1 MSQIKRH
8 SAISQ
13 SGVDDESVLPLCRLL
28 PVAAIYW
35 GLDYKIKEL
44 SSVTATLFGYK
55 ENALQHQ
62 SLALLFPDD
71 SVSLQQIRDQT
82 GDAGQAIFPQI
93 ENITQSGMTLNCDWN
108 CVPIK
113 DARGAVC
120 GVLSIIHDTTELQES
135 RAIASMERETH
146 RKLTESL
153 NDYIYIHDLEGNML
167 YINEAGAQAFGYSM
181 EEFLELKFADI
192 LFQEDLEKAHASI
205 KKKIGG
211 KDTTGPYEL
220 HAKKKDGTSFWIE
233 VSNRLIFQDGKP
245 VRVQGIARDIT
256 RRRQV
261 EEQLRQSELK
271 FRTIFESIDDVFFRT
286 DEDGSIVMASPSC
299 LTHVGYTP
307 EEIIGLNIGNIYNRD
322 TDRFTLRDA
331 IRETGSVQDYEVNL
345 RHKNGTVL
353 PFAITAHTVLD
364 ENGQRIGIEGLARNI
379 CQRKETEAKLLEREK
394 KFRNIIE
401 TIQDV
406 YFRTEHNVLTYVSPS
421 AYQLLG
427 YRPEEMLGRQP
438 IEYYRNPD
446 QRDQM
451 WKEMSATGSVND
463 FEIDFNHKDG
473 HIVKCSFTA
482 YMTMADDGEPIA
494 IDGLLRDI
502 GARKE
507 TDKILQESEQRYRR
521 IFESLQDVYYEAD
534 IEGIVHTLSP
544 SVHDIY
550 GYDPEDII
558 GKPATMVYADPSQRE
573 GMMEVLR
580 RDGVI
585 NDYELILMHKSG
597 QLVPTSVTSK
607 FLYDD
612 AGNTVGIQGILR
624 DIGQRKQ
631 TEEALRASETRF
643 RSIFSSIPDTFM
655 EINSMDT
662 ITNVSPSVRHFG
674 YKPMHL
680 IGKSANI
687 MFAGSGQWAD
697 LRKKLF
703 KGKEVIDYEL
713 TIKSISNKLVP
724 VSVSA
729 YIAYSNN
736 ANPAGLNCV
745 IRDISG
751 RKVAEQELEMAR
763 DHAQEANR
771 AKSAFLANMSH
782 ELRTPLNAIIGY
794 SEMLQEEAS
803 DNNMKVFS
811 DDLNKIALSGK
822 HLLDLINDILDL
834 SKIEAGKMEV
844 FIEQFNIKSL
854 VDDITSVIWPLA
866 RTNNNSINVHCAD
879 DVETMKSDKTK
890 IKQSLF
896 NLMSNACKF
905 TRDGQVSLSV
915 RKESTNGYDWIIFDV
930 SDTGIGIAEDQIDK
944 LFRDF
949 TQADSSTTRE
959 FGGTGLGL
967 VISKR
972 FCQMLGGDIQV
983 ESVYGEGAT
992 FSIVIPAVSHI
1003 Q

>member
-1 MSQIKRH
+1 MSQIKHH

-13 SGVDDESVLPLCRLL
+13 PGVDEESVLPLCRLL

-35 GLDYKIKEL
+35 DLDYKIKAL
-44 SSVTATLFGYK
+44 SSITAALFGYK
-55 ENALQHQ
+55 ENALQQQ
-62 SLALLFPDD
+62 SLALLFPDG

-82 GDAGQAIFPQI
+82 RDTGQAIFPQI
-93 ENITQSGMTLNCDWN
+93 DNITHSGMILSCDWN
-108 CVPIK
+108 CTPIK

-135 RAIASMERETH
+135 RAIATMERESYQ
-146 RKLTESL
+146 KLTESL
-153 NDYIYIHDLEGNML
+153 NDYIYIHDLDGNML
-167 YINEAGAQAFGYSM
+167 YINEAGAGIFGYSV

-192 LFQEDLEKAHASI
+192 LFPEDLEKAHASI
-205 KKKIGG
+205 REKIDG
-211 KDTTGPYEL
+211 KDTAGPYEL
-220 HAKKKDGTSFWIE
+220 HAQKKDGTAFWIE

-256 RRRQV
+256 KRRQV
-261 EEQLRQSELK
+261 EELLRQSELK

-286 DEDGSIVMASPSC
+286 DENGAIVMASPSC
-299 LTHVGYTP
+299 LTHVGYTH
-307 EEIIGLNIGNIYNRD
+307 EEIIGLNIGNIYNHD
-322 TDRFTLRDA
+322 ADRFTLRDA
-331 IRETGSVQDYEVNL
+331 IRKTGSVQDYEVNL

-364 ENGQRIGIEGLARNI
+364 ESGNRIGIEGLARNI
-379 CQRKETEAKLLEREK
+379 TQRKEAEAKLLEREK

-421 AYQLLG
+421 AYQLIG
-427 YRPEEMLGRQP
+427 YQPEEMLGHEP
-438 IEYYRNPD
+438 IEYYRDPD
-446 QRDQM
+446 RRGQM
-451 WKEMSATGSVND
+451 WKELSENGSVND
-463 FEIDFNHKDG
+463 FEIDFIHRDG
-473 HIVKCSFTA
+473 HTIRCSLTA
-482 YMTMADDGEPIA
+482 HRTVDEAGIPTGL
-494 IDGLLRDI
+494 DGLLRDI
-502 GARKE
+502 GVRKE

-534 IEGIVHTLSP
+534 IEGIVYTLSP
-544 SVHDIY
+544 SVHEIY
-550 GYDPEDII
+550 GYDPGEII
-558 GKPATMVYADPSQRE
+558 GKPATIVYADPSQRE
-573 GMMEVLR
+573 GLMEVLK
-580 RDGVI
+580 RDGVV
-585 NDYELILMHKSG
+585 NDYELMLMHKSG

-612 AGNTVGIQGILR
+612 DGNTVGIQGILR

-680 IGKSANI
+680 IGKSADI
-687 MFAGSGQWAD
+687 LFAGSGQWID
-697 LRKKLF
+697 IRKRLF
-703 KGKEVIDYEL
+703 EGKEVIDHEL
-713 TIKSISNKLVP
+713 TIKSVRNKLVP
-724 VSVSA
+724 VSISA
-729 YIAYSNN
+729 YIAYSNDD
-736 ANPAGLNCV
+736 NPAGLNCV

-751 RKVAEQELEMAR
+751 RKIAEQELEKAR

-803 DNNMKVFS
+803 DNNMEVFS

-822 HLLDLINDILDL
+822 HLLHLINDILDL
-834 SKIEAGKMEV
+834 SKIEADKMEV

-866 RTNNNSINVHCAD
+866 RTNNNSINIKCAD
-879 DVETMKSDKTK
+879 DVETMESDRTK

-905 TRDGQVSLSV
+905 TRDGRVSLSV
-915 RKESTNGYDWIIFDV
+915 RKESTDGCDWIIFDV

-972 FCQMLGGDIQV
+972 FCQMLGGDIKV
-983 ESVYGEGAT
+983 ESVYGEGTT